1 MATVVESGSV
11 IVAGSSVIFQNT
23 LTKDSVTYDL
33 TGKSVVATI
42 RREDTPGTVI
52 DASLEDEAVTLVT
65 PATGVVSLTLSVAQ
79 TTLLAPPSYLAATSV
94 VYCLLQY
101 RVTTDNF
108 YPSLLRFG
116 VRLRLD

>member
-42 RREDTPGTVI
+42 RREDNPGTAI
-52 DASLEDEAVTLVT
+52 HETLEDEAVTLVT

-79 TTLLAPPSYLAATSV
+79 TTLLAPPSYLQATSV
-94 VYCLLQY
+94 IYYLLQY

-116 VRLRLD
+116 VRRKLD